1 MLEENVGEY
10 VSLRERESK
19 YTGKDEIRSHW
30 YFSTSTPA
38 FFIAFTDCFDI

>member
-19 YTGKDEIRSHW
+19 YTGKEEIRMENLRDL
-30 YFSTSTPA
+30 YIKTV
-38 FFIAFTDCFDI
+38 CECNKKGRC